1 MTEIQK
7 NRIKYTKEY
16 LFKMLNKAGN
26 IKARD
31 YRDTVSLYTITSTMD
46 AYGHKVKGSST
57 LITECPATVKQLSSG
72 RTMYIYQDA
81 EIVAFEIRTRF
92 INADVKEVAWGDK
105 IITIDSCENVENRNR
120 EMILTG
126 KIKEA
131 SL

>member
-1 MTEIQK
+1 MTETQK
-7 NRIKYTKEY
+7 NRIKFIKEY
-16 LFKMLNKAGN
+16 LSKMLNKAGN

-57 LITECPATVKQLSSG
+57 LITECPATVKRLSSS

-81 EIVAFEIRTRF
+81 EIIAFEIRTRF
-92 INADVKEVAWGDK
+92 YDADIKEVVWGDK
-105 IITIDSCENVENRNR
+105 TITVDSCENVENRNR

-126 KIKEA
+126 KIKEV